1 MLTDGRG
8 SKIEELTN
16 FIWVFFIM
24 EELILPDFPRLLS
37 KHTRGKEKEEK
48 EEIFPRSG
56 TLRERTKSVTL

>member
-1 MLTDGRG
+1 
-8 SKIEELTN
+8 
-16 FIWVFFIM
+16 M